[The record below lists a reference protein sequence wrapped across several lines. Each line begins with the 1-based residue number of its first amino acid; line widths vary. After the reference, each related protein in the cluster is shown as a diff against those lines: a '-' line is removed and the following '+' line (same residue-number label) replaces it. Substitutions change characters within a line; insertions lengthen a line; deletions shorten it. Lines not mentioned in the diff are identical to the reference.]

1 MIFNDILF
9 IILSYLFGSISGSL
23 LLGKFNNIDIRKLG
37 SGNAGGTNALRSVG
51 PLFAFGTIMIDIFKG
66 FIPVYFLPSLI
77 NNGNPWIPVLLG
89 IAAVVGHV
97 YPIFYSFKGG
107 KGAGTLV
114 GVVMAIFPISIPI
127 IFCTWIIILV
137 FTGYVGLSTMC
148 AGVSLVVITYLQY
161 PYNGIDSAFGYFT
174 IGIAIFLFYTH
185 RENIQRML
193 SGNENQFRKVMIF
206 NNFFKNL

>member
-1 MIFNDILF
+1 
-9 IILSYLFGSISGSL
+9 
-23 LLGKFNNIDIRKLG
+23 
-37 SGNAGGTNALRSVG
+37 
-51 PLFAFGTIMIDIFKG
+51 
-66 FIPVYFLPSLI
+66 
-77 NNGNPWIPVLLG
+77 
-89 IAAVVGHV
+89 
-97 YPIFYSFKGG
+97 
-107 KGAGTLV
+107 
-114 GVVMAIFPISIPI
+114 
-127 IFCTWIIILV
+127 
-137 FTGYVGLSTMC
+137 MC